1 MAEKKGPDM
10 ADKMWRRS
18 LEQRFGRPADGVHH
32 VQVGDNPT
40 IYVFFFRN
48 FPRPGLNTAVTCGL
62 ARANHPEWKQGR
74 PELMVTM
81 RSELPDWGLAVA
93 YLASSFHGKKRF
105 GHGDVFRI
113 DVPIAD
119 DTNMK
124 AFVAFAPDFLRPE
137 QARFDAGVGKPIVLV
152 SMYPLYEEE
161 LATYERIGLR
171 ALFQTK
177 GLEFDNPARAP
188 IPATV

>member
-1 MAEKKGPDM
+1 MAEKNVPAM
-10 ADKMWRRS
+10 ADKIWRRS

-32 VQVGDNPT
+32 VQVGDNPN

-48 FPRPGLNTAVTCGL
+48 FPRPGLTTAVTCGL
-62 ARANHPEWKQGR
+62 ARANHPEWKHGR

-93 YLASSFHGKKRF
+93 YLASSFYGKKRF
-105 GHGDVFRI
+105 AYGDVFRI

-124 AFVAFAPDFLRPE
+124 AFLVSAPDFLKPE
-137 QARFDAGVGKPIVLV
+137 HARFDAGVGKPIVLV

-161 LATYERIGLR
+161 LAIYERVGLQ
-171 ALFQTK
+171 AFWKMEGFEL
-177 GLEFDNPARAP
+177 DNPTRAP
-188 IPATV
+188 VKATA